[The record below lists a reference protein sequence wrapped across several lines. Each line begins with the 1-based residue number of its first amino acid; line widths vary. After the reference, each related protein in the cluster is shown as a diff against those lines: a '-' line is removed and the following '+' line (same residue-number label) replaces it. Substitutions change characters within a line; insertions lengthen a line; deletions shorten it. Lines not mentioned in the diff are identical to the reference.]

1 MNRLLQILLLGLLC
15 FGLFKACDMRLYNLE
30 NRALHADESEQ
41 SFTFAGL
48 YFNGEY
54 KYNANGPHGPV
65 LYYYP
70 LKFVDKSFD
79 ETLDTRL
86 LRRTLLP
93 IFLATCALAF
103 FAMLTRANSDKR
115 ELFIKSNPALGRL
128 AGGVFAALFLGLSS
142 LSQIYSTYFIQEP
155 FFALFSLLLCL
166 ASFAFIKGPG
176 ALSALAVGLCAG
188 LLQSAKE
195 TSIIV
200 FAAIV
205 GAWIFSLLNLK
216 NPAPQLKAL
225 LSKNSALYAAAA
237 LAGFLLVYCLFYSSF
252 FSNPAGVLDGIK
264 SYAHFFGKSV
274 SEVHTKGFGYYFGL
288 LAGFKSQ
295 GAIFGETA
303 IFALAIAG
311 SVLAYLRKND
321 FIKFISAF
329 GWLNVLALSLIGYKT
344 PWLLLAPVTALALP
358 AGYAVSA
365 AIFSVIGLK
374 NKFFAA
380 AVKICLLACVL
391 ALFNLQYKEAK
402 NASRDYASDP
412 RNPFLYVHTLKSQE
426 GLVKRIYDCAKV
438 RGDKFKA
445 LCLSKNSPWPL
456 PWQTLKLDAVEYLK
470 DIPANFAPENFDI
483 VIFDSN
489 FDAPLSAAFP
499 EDEWIGE
506 FFGLRENLLLRVYV
520 KRKLFYESI
529 K

>member
-48 YFNGEY
+48 YFNGDY

-70 LKFVDKSFD
+70 LKLVDKSFD
-79 ETLDTRL
+79 ETLDSRL

-103 FAMLTRANSDKR
+103 FAMLSRLNSDRR
-115 ELFIKSNPALGRL
+115 ELLFKANLALGKL

-166 ASFAFIKGPG
+166 ASFALIKNPG
-176 ALSALAVGLCAG
+176 TLSALAVGLCAG
-188 LLQSAKE
+188 MLQSAKE

-216 NPAPQLKAL
+216 SPAPQLKAL
-225 LSKNSALYAAAA
+225 LSKNSALCALAA

-264 SYAHFFGKSV
+264 SYAHFFGKSA
-274 SEVHTKGFGYYFGL
+274 SEVHSKGFGYYFAL

-295 GAIFGETA
+295 GALFGESA
-303 IFALAIAG
+303 IFALAAAG
-311 SVLAYLRKND
+311 TLLAYLRGND
-321 FIKFISAF
+321 FVKFVSAF
-329 GWLNVLALSLIGYKT
+329 GWLNVLALSFIGYKT
-344 PWLLLAPVTALALP
+344 PWLLLAPLTALVLP

-365 AIFSVIGLK
+365 ALFSRVDLK
-374 NKFFAA
+374 NKFLAA
-380 AVKICLLACVL
+380 ALKICLLACVL

-402 NASRDYASDP
+402 NASRNYASDP
-412 RNPFLYVHTLKSQE
+412 RNPFLYVHTLKNEE

-438 RGDKFKA
+438 RGGKFRA
-445 LCLSKNSPWPL
+445 ICLSKNSPWPL
-456 PWQTLKLDAVEYLK
+456 PWQTLKLDAVEYEKALPK
-470 DIPANFAPENFDI
+470 NFAPENFDI

-489 FDAPLSAAFP
+489 FDAPLASAFP